1 MPVSI
6 EKIPRRTK
14 FDSSKQ
20 QLKIYD
26 MINERMDE
34 LYDQGARIKD
44 PRKHVDYSEDDK
56 ELKAL
61 YYRHQR
67 LINLRTKEEWEE
79 LREKLRKQK
88 EKHAKWNREANEA
101 RGGKSHWTF
110 DADEILDRVRE
121 KRAEEDEV
129 PKTEEDEVPKT
140 EEDEVPGGVSVV
152 SVVSETPLT
161 PHTET
166 EENEVP
172 TYYVAK
178 VWSDGRVEPI

>member
-1 MPVSI
+1 MPVRI
-6 EKIPRRTK
+6 EKIPRRKK

-20 QLKIYD
+20 QLKIHD

-44 PRKHVDYSEDDK
+44 PRKHVDYTEDDK

-67 LINLRTKEEWEE
+67 LLNLRTKEEWEE

-88 EKHAKWNREANEA
+88 EKQAKWNREANEA
-101 RGGKSHWTF
+101 RGGKSHWAF
-110 DADEILDRVRE
+110 DADEILGRVSRHRE
-121 KRAEEDEV
+121 SDEESEEEEV
-129 PKTEEDEVPKT
+129 SD
-140 EEDEVPGGVSVV
+140 GVSD
-152 SVVSETPLT
+152 T
-161 PHTET
+161 TET
-166 EENEVP
+166 EEEEEAPETPP

>member
-20 QLKIYD
+20 QLKIHD

-67 LINLRTKEEWEE
+67 LLNLRTKEEWEE

-110 DADEILDRVRE
+110 DADEILGRARPNPRERE
-121 KRAEEDEV
+121 KRAE
-129 PKTEEDEVPKT
+129 T
-140 EEDEVPGGVSVV
+140 EEDEVPGGVSD
-152 SVVSETPLT
+152 T
-161 PHTET
+161 TET
-166 EENEVP
+166 EEDEAPKTEEDEVP

>member
-88 EKHAKWNREANEA
+88 EKQAKWNREANEA

-110 DADEILDRVRE
+110 DADGILDRVRE
-121 KRAEEDEV
+121 KRAETGVAGASRHRESDEESE
-129 PKTEEDEVPKT
+129 EEDEVP
-140 EEDEVPGGVSVV
+140 DGVSDTT
-152 SVVSETPLT
+152 ETP
-161 PHTET
+161 
-166 EENEVP
+166 P

-178 VWSDGRVEPI
+178 VWSDGRIEPI